1 MPRRHLTPAAVLL
14 AAAALPGAGWAYKVL
29 LHPRPFW
36 IQHYDPEAIYF
47 YGAFSLLDGGKIWM
61 VDHPGIPVHLIGAL
75 LLKLT
80 GWGPLD
86 FDAFRLAGYCA
97 AAALWAAGA
106 WLLVRTLLK
115 DLPPL
120 LQVAALWTYALHPR
134 ALEYSAIWSPE
145 IFFFPAGAL
154 ALAALSG
161 FAEDFS
167 RRRVLLA
174 GAALGLCAAL
184 KFTFLGFL
192 AALLCALLAMP
203 GRPWRERLRDAGAAL
218 GGWAAGFFVATLAAA
233 SRYEF
238 MAARMYLFYSRGG
251 RYGEGPPATLSLQ
264 PIIGNLMSL
273 LRCED
278 ATANGCAG
286 WSVWMALAALAL
298 AWGLRASARD
308 GKVPP
313 RTLFLTV
320 FAAAAAAATLLLVAV
335 RSPEPRYALPLGVAG
350 VLLAA
355 LALGNMPG
363 SGRRPVQWAA
373 VSATGLALCAALAQ
387 DLRRHD
393 ILIERGWEERRRIE
407 HSLAGA
413 GWDPQRDTVLY
424 GWRAPQPSYALRFM
438 VPIMVRGP
446 LRKRLLR
453 EISSAYPRE
462 GHIALDYSTLFPPAG
477 IRTWDFLV
485 VRDEFL
491 LLPSRPFPTGPVL
504 GRQGKTVIVGS
515 PDRRP

>member
-1 MPRRHLTPAAVLL
+1 MLRRHLTPAAVFL
-14 AAAALPGAGWAYKVL
+14 AAAALPGAGWAYKVF

-86 FDAFRLAGYCA
+86 FDAFRLAGYCT

-115 DLPPL
+115 DMPPL
-120 LQVAALWTYALHPR
+120 LQVAALWTWALHPR
-134 ALEYSAIWSPE
+134 ALEYSTIWSPE

-154 ALAALSG
+154 VLAALSG
-161 FAEDFS
+161 YAEDFS

-192 AALLCALLAMP
+192 AALLFALLAMP
-203 GRPWRERLRDAGAAL
+203 GRPWRERLGDAGAAL
-218 GGWAAGFFVATLAAA
+218 GGWAAGFLAATLAAA

-238 MAARMYLFYSRGG
+238 MAARMYLFYSRSGQ
-251 RYGEGPPATLSLQ
+251 YGEGPPATLSLKR
-264 PIIGNLMSL
+264 IFGNLMSI
-273 LRCED
+273 LRED
-278 ATANGCAG
+278 ALTNGAAA

-298 AWGLRASARD
+298 AAVLRAASRR
-308 GKVPP
+308 GRVSP
-313 RTLFLTV
+313 RTVFLTA
-320 FAAAAAAATLLLVAV
+320 FLTAAAAATLLLVAV
-335 RSPEPRYALPLGVAG
+335 RSPDPRYALPLGVAG
-350 VLLAA
+350 VLLAS
-355 LALGNMPG
+355 LALGSLPG
-363 SGRRPVQWAA
+363 NGRLSVQWTA
-373 VSATGLALCAALAQ
+373 VSATGLALCATLAQ

-393 ILIERGWEERRRIE
+393 SLIERGWEERRRIE
-407 HSLAGA
+407 RSLADA

-424 GWRAPQPSYALRFM
+424 GWRVPQPSYALRFM
-438 VPIMVRGP
+438 VPIMIRGP

-462 GHIALDYSTLFPPAG
+462 GHISLDYSTLFPPAG
-477 IRTWDFLV
+477 TRIWDFLV
-485 VRDEFL
+485 VSDEFL
-491 LLPSRPFPTGPVL
+491 LLPSRPFPIGPML
-504 GRQGKTVIVGS
+504 GRDGTTLIVGG